1 MNYKREIT
9 ICLGSSCFARGNKKL
24 LSIIQKFLIEKQLT
38 EKVNFHGDHC
48 FDNCQGG
55 PNLKIGNKLF
65 SEITEKNVTGILE
78 KMLADLLS

>member
-1 MNYKREIT
+1 MDYKREI
-9 ICLGSSCFARGNKKL
+9 ILCLGSSCFARGNKKI
-24 LSIIQKFLIEKQLT
+24 LSRIQKFLIDKQLT

-65 SEITEKNVTGILE
+65 SQVTEENVTGILE
-78 KMLADLLS
+78 KMLADLL